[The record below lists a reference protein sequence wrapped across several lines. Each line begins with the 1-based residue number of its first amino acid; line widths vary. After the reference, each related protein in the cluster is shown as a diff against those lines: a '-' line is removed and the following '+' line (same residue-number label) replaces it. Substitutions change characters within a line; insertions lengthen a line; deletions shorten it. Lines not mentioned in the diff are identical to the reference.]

1 MLKKL
6 KRFMVV
12 AAAVVTLSA
21 GFVTAAPEEAHAA
34 HWADQDFRW
43 AFAHGIITADLR
55 DNLATRQDA
64 WLMIYRAQLNSKDK
78 RRQATYN
85 QARNYVISAGYS
97 DGSRGTNWITRDEL
111 VGMFYQGA
119 GNGSAWNSKSG
130 FSHSRNWGIRWG
142 YYDGTRGND
151 FATRA
156 EVVSILHR
164 IKWRQ
169 VV

>member
-12 AAAVVTLSA
+12 AAAAVMLSA
-21 GFVTAAPEEAHAA
+21 GFATVAPQEAHAA

-55 DNLATRQDA
+55 DNLTTRQDA
-64 WLMIYRAQLNSKDK
+64 WLMIYRAHLSADK
-78 RRQATYN
+78 RKQATYN
-85 QARNYVISAGYS
+85 QARNWVISNHYS

-111 VGMFYQGA
+111 IGMFYQGF

-130 FSHSRNWGIRWG
+130 FSRSRQWGMDFG
-142 YYDGTRGND
+142 FYDGTRGND

-156 EVVSILHR
+156 EVVSIVHR
-164 IKWRQ
+164 IEWKI
-169 VV
+169 VI